1 MIRILL
7 PMITYPDGNS
17 TRIAA
22 HAANIAKTLNAR
34 IDAFVL
40 TASFPNV
47 SNALGE
53 LLVDIPALLAEVRAQ
68 GRDRSR
74 NLLETLMART
84 SKLGIAVTS
93 EEVSCHP
100 AMFGEKVAE
109 RARYAD
115 LVVCALNKQDEALK
129 DAATAAIFGSGKP
142 VLLVP
147 EEGDLGELSKVMIA
161 WDGSRVAARAV
172 ADAIPFLV
180 QAKQV
185 VIAEVAD
192 EKLLPDQQ
200 ASERLLKYLNERDV
214 NASTVTLDLAGRSI
228 SECLQSEALALHIE
242 LLVMGGFGHSRVRD
256 FILGGATKGLIADIQ
271 IPTLMS
277 H

>member
-1 MIRILL
+1 
-7 PMITYPDGNS
+7 
-17 TRIAA
+17 
-22 HAANIAKTLNAR
+22 
-34 IDAFVL
+34 
-40 TASFPNV
+40 
-47 SNALGE
+47 
-53 LLVDIPALLAEVRAQ
+53 
-68 GRDRSR
+68 
-74 NLLETLMART
+74 
-84 SKLGIAVTS
+84 
-93 EEVSCHP
+93 
-100 AMFGEKVAE
+100 
-109 RARYAD
+109 
-115 LVVCALNKQDEALK
+115 
-129 DAATAAIFGSGKP
+129 

>member
-93 EEVSCHP
+93 E
-100 AMFGEKVAE
+100 
-109 RARYAD
+109 
-115 LVVCALNKQDEALK
+115 
-129 DAATAAIFGSGKP
+129 I
-142 VLLVP
+142 
-147 EEGDLGELSKVMIA
+147 I
-161 WDGSRVAARAV
+161 
-172 ADAIPFLV
+172 
-180 QAKQV
+180 
-185 VIAEVAD
+185 
-192 EKLLPDQQ
+192 
-200 ASERLLKYLNERDV
+200 
-214 NASTVTLDLAGRSI
+214 
-228 SECLQSEALALHIE
+228 
-242 LLVMGGFGHSRVRD
+242 
-256 FILGGATKGLIADIQ
+256 
-271 IPTLMS
+271 
-277 H
+277 